1 MDGKDDDFPHGFGIF
16 GGMFQNI
23 FRSFDEELKQVME
36 EMSNMGRNMDD
47 IEGDTRGFFSQ
58 GFHTP
63 EGPGGSV
70 PSYGRSPREMMLKD
84 PDDDGQS
91 GTTSTS
97 PCQPCA
103 DQQKEVFSPG
113 SESRIV
119 FASPQIGPNFGQSQG
134 FHFGSSR
141 MSQTSI
147 KRLADGTVEKIEK
160 VTENG
165 RTCTT
170 VTHTDKNGVM
180 TSNTTCDR
188 PAAGDVPTLLKN
200 DSPPAIMP
208 PEPSQSQGSGITSKP
223 PQPGMDAEEAG
234 FFNKLFG
241 FDIFKS
247 RK

>member
-36 EMSNMGRNMDD
+36 EMSNMG
-47 IEGDTRGFFSQ
+47 
-58 GFHTP
+58 FHTP

-84 PDDDGQS
+84 PDDDGQKR
-91 GTTSTS
+91 
-97 PCQPCA
+97 CFLQ
-103 DQQKEVFSPG
+103 DQRVGLFSPVHR
-113 SESRIV
+113 S
-119 FASPQIGPNFGQSQG
+119 
-134 FHFGSSR
+134 
-141 MSQTSI
+141 TSI